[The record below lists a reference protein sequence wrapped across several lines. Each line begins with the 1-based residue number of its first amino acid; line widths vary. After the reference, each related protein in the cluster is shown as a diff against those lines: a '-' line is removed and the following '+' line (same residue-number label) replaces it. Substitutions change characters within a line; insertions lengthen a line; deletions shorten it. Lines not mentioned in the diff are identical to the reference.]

1 MSERGSV
8 LIVDDN
14 ENLCKTLSFILNRK
28 GYTTTT
34 AHDGPDAIKQT
45 EETPFDLT
53 LMDIKMPLMN
63 GVEAYKKIKRL
74 RPKAAVVMMTAYSV
88 EELVQEAL
96 EEGAFGIIYKP
107 LDIDKV
113 ISLIE
118 EVKTARKGAL
128 ILVLED
134 DEGTRDA
141 LRVELEKREYT
152 LGFAGSGD
160 EAVALVQERRF
171 DVLLVDLKLSFVNSF
186 ELYLA
191 VKEIQPDIVAIIW
204 TADAQGLKE
213 LAESA
218 LQNDAYTCVN
228 KPLVVEDV
236 LKLLDEVMLKKQ
248 VTG

>member
-1 MSERGSV
+1 MSEKGSV

-34 AHDGPDAIKQT
+34 AHDGPDAIRLT

-53 LMDIKMPLMN
+53 LMDIRMPLMN

-118 EVKTARKGAL
+118 EAKTARKGAL
-128 ILVLED
+128 ILVLD
-134 DEGTRDA
+134 DGGTRDA

-160 EAVALVQERRF
+160 EAIALVQEQQF

-186 ELYLA
+186 ETYLA
-191 VKEIQPDIVAIIW
+191 VKEVQPDIVAIIW
-204 TADAQGLKE
+204 TDNNQDLKE

-218 LQNDAYTCVN
+218 LQGDAYICVD

-236 LKLLDEVMLKKQ
+236 LRLVDEVMLKKQ
-248 VTG
+248 VAG

>member
-1 MSERGSV
+1 
-8 LIVDDN
+8 
-14 ENLCKTLSFILNRK
+14 
-28 GYTTTT
+28 
-34 AHDGPDAIKQT
+34 
-45 EETPFDLT
+45 
-53 LMDIKMPLMN
+53 
-63 GVEAYKKIKRL
+63 
-74 RPKAAVVMMTAYSV
+74 MMTAYSV
-88 EELVQEAL
+88 EELVGEAL

-118 EVKTARKGAL
+118 EAKTAGKGAL

-141 LRVELEKREYT
+141 LRVELEKREYK

-160 EAVALVQERRF
+160 EAVALVEERRF
-171 DVLLVDLKLSFVNSF
+171 DVLLVDLMLSFVNCF

-191 VKEIQPDIVAIIW
+191 VKEVQRDIVAIIW
-204 TADAQGLKE
+204 TDNNQG

-218 LQNDAYTCVN
+218 LQNDAYICVD

-236 LKLLDEVMLKKQ
+236 LKLLDEAMLKKQ
-248 VTG
+248 VTS

>member
-1 MSERGSV
+1 
-8 LIVDDN
+8 
-14 ENLCKTLSFILNRK
+14 
-28 GYTTTT
+28 
-34 AHDGPDAIKQT
+34 
-45 EETPFDLT
+45 
-53 LMDIKMPLMN
+53 MPLMD
-63 GVEAYKKIKRL
+63 GVEAFKKIKRL

-118 EVKTARKGAL
+118 EAKTARKGAL

-134 DEGTRDA
+134 EETRDT
-141 LRVELEKREYT
+141 LRVELEKKEYK

-160 EAVALVQERRF
+160 EAIALVKEQRF
-171 DVLLVDLKLSFVNSF
+171 DVLLVDLKLPFINCF

-191 VKEIQPDIVAIIW
+191 VKEVQPDIVAIIW
-204 TADAQGLKE
+204 TADAQGVTE

-218 LQNDAYTCVN
+218 LQGDVYTCVD

-236 LKLLDEVMLKKQ
+236 LRLLDEVMLKKQ